1 MVKVERFKLY
11 FYLCVKI
18 EKMGSLLSS
27 NTDTPSATPPAK
39 SNTPNANPAKSNAS
53 EATPPANL
61 IGGRRRKNKSTR
73 SKKQRKQRSHR
84 SRKH

>member
-27 NTDTPSATPPAK
+27 NTDTPSATPAK
-39 SNTPNANPAKSNAS
+39 SNAPNANPANSNAPNQ
-53 EATPPANL
+53 TPANP

-73 SKKQRKQRSHR
+73 SKKQRKQRSHQ